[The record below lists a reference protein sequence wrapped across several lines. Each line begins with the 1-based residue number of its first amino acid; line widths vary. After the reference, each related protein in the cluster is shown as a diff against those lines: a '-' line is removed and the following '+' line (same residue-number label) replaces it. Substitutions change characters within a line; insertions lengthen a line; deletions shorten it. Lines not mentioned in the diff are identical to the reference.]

1 MKIAIEEISPVKKL
15 IKIEV
20 PEDVVAQEF
29 SQAYLDLNRRVQVP
43 GFRPGKAPLS
53 LLEKRYA
60 QTVEG
65 DVIRRLVPDYYQ
77 RAIKEAQFSPV
88 ELPAIERI
96 ELKRNASLTFTATIE
111 IKPSIKLG
119 NYLGLRIPR
128 QRLSLAEADVDRVL
142 QALREKQ
149 AILTTCP
156 DDRVIEEK
164 DFVLLDFQGFIGGEP
179 FEGGSGQGVVVQI
192 GSRTFLSGFEEQLIG
207 HRSGEQVKI
216 QVTFPSDYRNTDL
229 AGKEATFQV
238 ILREIKKQVLP
249 DLDDEFAKDVGDY
262 PSLEQLK
269 AKIREDLS
277 AQLKKEEDHA
287 HRTTL
292 VKQLIELH
300 PFEVPPS
307 LVEREIQESLA
318 KLQAR
323 LPRGMTLAQARVDT
337 QAVRAE
343 LEPAAA
349 EKVKGRLIL
358 EAIAD
363 REGITVEKTELE
375 ESLARMGQEMK
386 LPPEDIKR
394 LILSREGSLEGF
406 RARLREDKALDLVY
420 RQTVFE

>member
-1 MKIAIEEISPVKKL
+1 MKIAVEEISPVKKL

-20 PEDVVAQEF
+20 PEDVVAHEF
-29 SQAYLDLNRRVQVP
+29 SQAYSDLNRRVQIP
-43 GFRPGKAPLS
+43 GFRAGKAPLS

-77 RAIKEAQFSPV
+77 RAIKEAQLSPV
-88 ELPAIERI
+88 ELPAIEKI
-96 ELKRNASLTFTATIE
+96 ELKRNAPLTFTATIE
-111 IKPSIKLG
+111 IKPSIQPG
-119 NYLGLRIPR
+119 NYLDLRIPR
-128 QRLSLAEADVDRVL
+128 RHLSLAEADVDRVL
-142 QALREKQ
+142 QALREKH
-149 AILTTCP
+149 AILTACP
-156 DDRVIEEK
+156 DDHVIEEK
-164 DFVLLDFQGFIGGEP
+164 DFVLLDFQGEIGGKP
-179 FEGGSGQGVVVQI
+179 FEGGSGQGVVMQI
-192 GSRTFLSGFEEQLIG
+192 GSKTGMAGFEEQLIG
-207 HRSGEQVKI
+207 HRSGEQVTV
-216 QVTFPSDYRNTDL
+216 QVTFPSDDRNADL
-229 AGKEATFQV
+229 AGKEAAFQV
-238 ILREIKKQVLP
+238 TLREVKKQVLP

-262 PSLEQLK
+262 LSLEPLK

-287 HRTTL
+287 HRTAL
-292 VKQLIELH
+292 VKRLIELH

-307 LVEREIQESLA
+307 LVEREIQDSLA

-343 LEPAAA
+343 LEPIAV

-363 REGITVEKTELE
+363 HEGITVEKTELE
-375 ESLARMGQEMK
+375 GSLARMGQELK
-386 LPPEDIKR
+386 LPPEDLKR
-394 LILSREGSLEGF
+394 LILSQEGSLEGF

-420 RQTVFE
+420 SKTVFE